1 MAVEV
6 AAATATGRGRRS
18 TLGGAGMMHH
28 RRTFLKATAAGL
40 AASSGMFRGFAHA
53 ADAGTINVGGLH
65 DISGN
70 FQLFGTTKANVLKL
84 AVDQTNAAG
93 GLLGKQ
99 IRLVDYD
106 TQSNNQLYAQYAQQL
121 GLKDRVAVV
130 HGGLT
135 SSSREV
141 VRPIL
146 RRSNTLYFY
155 NMPYEGGVCDRNI
168 FITGTTPGQLL
179 ATLVPYLIERFG
191 KKIYVLG
198 ADYNF
203 GQLSAKWT
211 AKIAKEHGGEVVG
224 TEFFPLDVN
233 NFGATIAN
241 IQAAKPDAVVNTFV
255 GPAHASFY
263 GQWAAAGMKGRIALA
278 SQTYGEVGE
287 HIAMP
292 QEVSEGIIV
301 SYSYVDEIDTPANK
315 AFLDQYRAK
324 YGPRFYISD
333 LGMATLIGWK
343 MWEAA
348 VRKAGSIDRLKVTQA
363 LESGIEVDT
372 PSGKV
377 RMDGA
382 THHCVMTMYLCEV
395 KNRKFEILKTF
406 RNVPPSDTAGVCDLL
421 RHPDTN
427 AQFEPKL

>member
-1 MAVEV
+1 MS
-6 AAATATGRGRRS
+6 AATRHFPPNWGMGRHMIHR
-18 TLGGAGMMHH
+18 
-28 RRTFLKATAAGL
+28 RRTFLKGA
-40 AASSGMFRGFAHA
+40 AASVAATSGVFRGMAYA
-53 ADAGTINVGGLH
+53 ADADTITVGGLH

-70 FQLFGTTKANVLKL
+70 LQLFGTTKANVLRL
-84 AVDQTNAAG
+84 AIDQTNASG

-99 IRLVDYD
+99 VRLVDYD
-106 TQSNNQLYAQYAQQL
+106 TQSNNQLYAQYGQQL
-121 GLKDRVAVV
+121 GLKDRAAVV

-146 RRSNTLYFY
+146 RRSKTLYFY

-168 FITGTTPGQLL
+168 FITGTTPAQLL

-211 AKIAKEHGGEVVG
+211 AKIAKEHGGEVIA

-241 IQAAKPDAVVNTFV
+241 IQGAKPDVVINTFV

-263 GQWAAAGMKGRIALA
+263 GQWAAAGMKGRIAVA

-287 HIAMP
+287 HISMP

-315 AFLDQYRAK
+315 AFLDQYRSK
-324 YGPRFYISD
+324 FGPKFYISD

-348 VRKAGSIDRLKVTQA
+348 VRKAGTVDRMEVIKA

-377 RMDGA
+377 GMDGH
-382 THHCVMTMYLCEV
+382 THHCVLNMYLCEV

-406 RNVPPSDTAGVCDLL
+406 NKVAPTDTAGVCDLI

-427 AQFEPKL
+427 KQFEPKL

>member
-1 MAVEV
+1 MIQ
-6 AAATATGRGRRS
+6 RR
-18 TLGGAGMMHH
+18 
-28 RRTFLKATAAGL
+28 RDFLKAAGAGVAATTGII
-40 AASSGMFRGFAHA
+40 GNFARA
-53 ADAGTINVGGLH
+53 ADAGAINVGGLH
-65 DISGN
+65 DLSGN
-70 FQLFGTTKANVLKL
+70 LQLFGTTKSNVLKL
-84 AVDQTNAAG
+84 AIEETNASG
-93 GLLGKQ
+93 GLLGRK
-99 IRLVDYD
+99 INLVDYD
-106 TQSNNQLYAQYAQQL
+106 TQSNNQLYAQYGQQL
-121 GLKDRVAVV
+121 GLKDHVAVV

-198 ADYNF
+198 ADYSF

-211 AKIAKEHGGEVVG
+211 AKIAKENGGEVIG

-241 IQAAKPDAVVNTFV
+241 IQSAKPDVVINTFV

-263 GQWAAAGMKGRIALA
+263 GQWAAAGMKSRIPLA

-287 HIAMP
+287 HTFMP
-292 QEVSEGIIV
+292 PEVSEGIVV
-301 SYSYVDEIDTPANK
+301 SYCYVDEIDTPANK
-315 AFLDQYRAK
+315 AFLDKYRSK
-324 YGPRFYISD
+324 YGPKFYISD

-348 VRKAGSIDRLKVTQA
+348 VHKAGSVDRLKVIKA
-363 LESGIEVDT
+363 LEAGIEVDT
-372 PSGKV
+372 PSGKIC
-377 RMDGA
+377 MDGH
-382 THHCVMTMYLCEV
+382 THHCVLNMYLCEV

-406 RNVPPSDTAGVCDLL
+406 QHVPPSDTAGVCDLI
-421 RHPDTN
+421 RSPETN
-427 AQFEPKL
+427 TQFEPKL